1 MDNSLPGSSVY
12 GILQERKL
20 EWVAIPFSRGSSWLG
35 DQTWVSC
42 FAGWFFTI
50 WATRKAFAY
59 SGSTYKLE
67 SKAKNVFEFCMQNI
81 ELKNILSVGQY
92 GDLELE
98 LIVTREMWEST

>member
-1 MDNSLPGSSVY
+1 MDCSPPGSSVH
-12 GILQERKL
+12 GILQARVP
-20 EWVAIPFSRGSSWLG
+20 EWVAIPFSRGSFQSSYQAL
-35 DQTWVSC
+35 VSYV
-42 FAGWFFTI
+42 AGIFFTI